1 MKESRVQAI
10 ITKWFR
16 DKRYDVDENTYFNTE
31 NKIDVV
37 AKKGSECWVIEV
49 KGDCDKNTAQY
60 NVNFDTGIG
69 QISKSI
75 TKIDSNTKYA
85 MSIPISRTERREKL
99 SYRLILPKYSKS
111 IIFETLNLHLI
122 LVRDDQSVEIVTPK
136 DVRNFLSNID
146 TTTEVRFNQG

>member
-1 MKESRVQAI
+1 MAK
-10 ITKWFR
+10 
-16 DKRYDVDENTYFNTE
+16 E

-49 KGDCDKNTAQY
+49 KGDYDKNTAQY